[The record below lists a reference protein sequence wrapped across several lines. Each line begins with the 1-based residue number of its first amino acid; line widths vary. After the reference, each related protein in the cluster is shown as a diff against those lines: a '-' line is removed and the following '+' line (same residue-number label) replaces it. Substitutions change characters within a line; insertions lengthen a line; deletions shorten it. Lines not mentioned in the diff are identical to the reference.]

1 MGITH
6 LDNDSVNFI
15 ENLDFFANQV
25 VEGFITG
32 LHKSPFHGF
41 SVEFAE
47 HRMYNNGDSIK
58 NIDWKLYA
66 RSDKLFVKRFE
77 EETNLRCHLIVDSSS
92 SMFFPF
98 NEGNNH
104 INKLDFSLLS
114 SACLMNLFRRQRDAF
129 GITLFTEK
137 IDLHTDAR
145 VSKKHY
151 FRLIYELEKKINEKK
166 KLNQKTVFSNVL
178 NELAERVKK
187 RSLII
192 IFSDLQGDSKDL
204 NDLFYALRHL
214 KYKKNEIIL
223 FHVQDFD
230 KEKDLNFKNQFYN
243 FLDLESNEKIKINP
257 FLVKKKYQQSQKEI
271 HDLIQSK
278 CAQYKI
284 DYFPSDIQNGYVN
297 VLKSYLIKR
306 SKLF

>member
-1 MGITH
+1 MAIRQ
-6 LDNDSVNFI
+6 LDNDSVNFV

-25 VEGFITG
+25 VEGFLTG

-41 SVEFAE
+41 SVEFSE

-77 EETNLRCHLIVDSSS
+77 EETNLRCHLVVDSSS
-92 SMFFPF
+92 SMFFPYDGSL
-98 NEGNNH
+98 EY
-104 INKLDFSLLS
+104 NKLDFSLLS

-129 GITLFTEK
+129 GITLFSDK
-137 IDLHTDAR
+137 IDLHTEAK
-145 VSKKHY
+145 VTKKHY
-151 FRLIYELEKKINEKK
+151 FRLVHELEKKIIEKK
-166 KLNQKTVFSNVL
+166 QINQKTCFSSVL
-178 NELAERVKK
+178 NELAQRIKK

-192 IFSDLQGDSKDL
+192 VFSDFQGSLQQI
-204 NDLFYALRHL
+204 NDLFYSLRHL

-243 FLDLESNEKIKINP
+243 FLDLESNEEIKLNP
-257 FLVKKKYQQSQKEI
+257 FLLKKEYQNSQKKM
-271 HDLIQSK
+271 HDFIELK

-284 DYFPSDIQNGYVN
+284 DYFPSDINKGYAN

>member
-1 MGITH
+1 LGTLH
-6 LDNDSVNFI
+6 LDNDSVNFV

-25 VEGFITG
+25 VEGFLTG

-98 NEGNNH
+98 DKENIH
-104 INKLDFSLLS
+104 VNKLNFSLLS

-129 GITLFTEK
+129 GITLFT
-137 IDLHTDAR
+137 DQVHLHTETK
-145 VSKKHY
+145 VTKKHY
-151 FRLIYELEKKINEKK
+151 FRLIHELEKKMNEEK
-166 KLNQKTVFSNVL
+166 KLNQKTVFSTVL
-178 NELAERVKK
+178 NELAERIKK

-192 IFSDLQGDSKDL
+192 IFSDLQGSFKDISE
-204 NDLFYALRHL
+204 LFYSLRHL

-243 FLDLESNEKIKINP
+243 FLDLESNEQIKINP
-257 FLVKKKYQQSQKEI
+257 FLVKKQYQESQREI
-271 HDLIQSK
+271 HDLIKLK

-284 DYFPSDIQNGYVN
+284 DYFAADIEDGYTN

-306 SKLF
+306 TKLF

>member
-1 MGITH
+1 MGKSN
-6 LDNDSVNFI
+6 LDNDSINFV

-41 SVEFAE
+41 SVEFSE

-77 EETNLRCHLIVDSSS
+77 EETNLRCHLIIDSSS

-98 NEGNNH
+98 TENSKNNKFH
-104 INKLDFSLLS
+104 FSLFA

-129 GITLFTEK
+129 GLTLFSESV
-137 IDLHTDAR
+137 DLHTDAK
-145 VSKKHY
+145 VTKKHY
-151 FRLIYELEKKINEKK
+151 FRLIHELEKKILEKK
-166 KLNQKTVFSNVL
+166 ELNQKTQFSNVL
-178 NELAERVKK
+178 NELAERIKK

-192 IFSDLQGDSKDL
+192 IFSDLQGSSEKI
-204 NDLFYALRHL
+204 NELFYSLRHL
-214 KYKKNEIIL
+214 KHKKNEIIL

-243 FLDLESNEKIKINP
+243 FLDLESGDQVKMNP
-257 FLVKKKYQQSQKEI
+257 FLFKKEYQLSQQKI
-271 HDLIQSK
+271 HEFIKLK
-278 CAQYKI
+278 CSQYKI
-284 DYFPSDIQNGYVN
+284 DYFPSDIKYGYVN
-297 VLKSYLIKR
+297 ILKSYLIKR

>member
-1 MGITH
+1 LAIRQ
-6 LDNDSVNFI
+6 LDNDSVNFV

-25 VEGFITG
+25 VEGFLTG

-41 SVEFAE
+41 SVEFSE

-77 EETNLRCHLIVDSSS
+77 EETNLRCHLVVDSSS
-92 SMFFPF
+92 SMFFPYDGSL
-98 NEGNNH
+98 EY
-104 INKLDFSLLS
+104 NKLDFSLLS

-129 GITLFTEK
+129 GITLFSDK
-137 IDLHTDAR
+137 IDLHTEAK
-145 VSKKHY
+145 VTKKHY
-151 FRLIYELEKKINEKK
+151 FRLVHELEKKIIEKK
-166 KLNQKTVFSNVL
+166 KINQKTCFSSVL
-178 NELAERVKK
+178 NELAQRIKK

-192 IFSDLQGDSKDL
+192 VFSDFQGSSQQI
-204 NDLFYALRHL
+204 NDLFYSLRHL

-243 FLDLESNEKIKINP
+243 FLDLESNEEIKLNP
-257 FLVKKKYQQSQKEI
+257 FLLKKEYQNSQKKI
-271 HDLIQSK
+271 HDFIELK

-284 DYFPSDIQNGYVN
+284 DYFPSDINKGYAN

>member
-1 MGITH
+1 MGKTN
-6 LDNDSVNFI
+6 LDNDSINFV

-41 SVEFAE
+41 SVEFSE

-77 EETNLRCHLIVDSSS
+77 EETNLRCHLIIDSSS

-98 NEGNNH
+98 AENEKYN
-104 INKLDFSLLS
+104 NKLHFSLFS
-114 SACLMNLFRRQRDAF
+114 SACLMNLFKRQRDAF
-129 GITLFTEK
+129 GLTLFSENVDFHSEAKVT
-137 IDLHTDAR
+137 
-145 VSKKHY
+145 KKHY
-151 FRLIYELEKKINEKK
+151 FRLINELENKILEKK
-166 KLNQKTVFSNVL
+166 KLNQKTLFSNVL
-178 NELAERVKK
+178 NELAERIKK

-192 IFSDLQGDSKDL
+192 IFSDLQGSFEKI
-204 NDLFYALRHL
+204 NDLFYSLRHL
-214 KYKKNEIIL
+214 KHKKNEIIL

-243 FLDLESNEKIKINP
+243 FLDLESGDQVKMNP
-257 FLVKKKYQQSQKEI
+257 FLFKKEYQLSQKKM
-271 HDLIQSK
+271 HDFIKLK
-278 CAQYKI
+278 CSQYKI
-284 DYFPSDIQNGYVN
+284 DYFPSDIKHGYVN
-297 VLKSYLIKR
+297 ILKSYLIKR